1 MQFTR
6 RVLAVAGVS
15 AVALVLSGC
24 NKSGDND
31 KSTVSDSQN
40 AAAARDSQS
49 AAVASAAAAKSV
61 ATTYGSDTTN
71 WFGGPI
77 YNGDPALGA
86 TAALV
91 KAGGGAENFS
101 FAKALVSML
110 GEKTVNGEVAK
121 LTQQYGKA
129 NVDNFIDGM
138 TFAVTDGLKRATEK
152 GVKLPAPPA
161 ALHGAALAK
170 ALVQAGTTPDG
181 TFWSGY
187 LFDKALSHPIHVA
200 VMADI
205 DAKLNHG
212 ADENT
217 HKVLN
222 QAMYDVA
229 RALGDTSVKLAPLH

>member
-1 MQFTR
+1 MLYSFTIKVRRPSMKLRR
-6 RVLAVAGVS
+6 RVLAVVGVS
-15 AVALVLSGC
+15 AVALVSSAC
-24 NKSGDND
+24 NKSGSD
-31 KSTVSDSQN
+31 KSAASDGQN
-40 AAAARDSQS
+40 AAAASDSQH
-49 AAVASAAAAKSV
+49 AAVASAAATKAV

-110 GEKTVNGEVAK
+110 GEKTVNAEVAK

-129 NVDNFIDGM
+129 NVDNFVDGM

-152 GVKLPAPPA
+152 GVKLPEPPA

-170 ALVQAGTTPDG
+170 ALVQAGTAPNG

-205 DAKLNHG
+205 DAKFDHG
-212 ADENT
+212 AD
-217 HKVLN
+217 
-222 QAMYDVA
+222 
-229 RALGDTSVKLAPLH
+229 

>member
-1 MQFTR
+1 MKLTR

-15 AVALVLSGC
+15 AAALALSSC
-24 NKSGDND
+24 NKSGDSGQSAVND
-31 KSTVSDSQN
+31 T
-40 AAAARDSQS
+40 QS
-49 AAVASAAAAKSV
+49 AATAGSTAAKPLAAA
-61 ATTYGSDTTN
+61 YGSDTTN

-101 FAKALVSML
+101 FATALVSML
-110 GEKTVNGEVAK
+110 GEKTVNAEVAK
-121 LTQQYGKA
+121 LTKQYGKT

-138 TFAVTDGLKRATEK
+138 TFAVKDGLKRASEK
-152 GVKLPAPPA
+152 GVKLPGPPA
-161 ALHGAALAK
+161 DLHGVALAK
-170 ALVQAGTTPDG
+170 GLVRAGTTPDG

-187 LFDKALSHPIHVA
+187 LFDKTLSHPLHVA

-205 DAKLNHG
+205 DAKFNHG

-217 HKVLN
+217 HKILN

-229 RALGDTSVKLAPLH
+229 QALSDTSVKLAPLH

>member
-1 MQFTR
+1 MKYTR
-6 RVLAVAGVS
+6 SALAVAAVS
-15 AVALVLSGC
+15 AVALALSAC
-24 NKSGDND
+24 NKGSND
-31 KSTVSDSQN
+31 KSAASDTQN
-40 AAAARDSQS
+40 VAADS
-49 AAVASAAAAKSV
+49 AASAKAVAA
-61 ATTYGSDTTN
+61 TYGSDTTN

-77 YNGDPALGA
+77 YNGEPALDA

-101 FAKALVSML
+101 FAKALVSMV
-110 GEKTVNGEVAK
+110 GEKTVNAEVAK

-138 TFAVTDGLKRATEK
+138 TFAVKDGLKRATEK

-170 ALVQAGTTPDG
+170 GLVQAGTTPDG

-205 DAKLNHG
+205 DAKFNHG

-217 HKVLN
+217 HKILN

-229 RALGDTSVKLAPLH
+229 HALGETSVKLAPLH

>member
-1 MQFTR
+1 MKFTR
-6 RVLAVAGVS
+6 RVLAVVGVA
-15 AVALVLSGC
+15 AVALVLSAC
-24 NKSGDND
+24 NKSGSD
-31 KSTVSDSQN
+31 KSSDSQKAAASDSQN
-40 AAAARDSQS
+40 AAAA
-49 AAVASAAAAKSV
+49 SAAAAQPV
-61 ATTYGSDTTN
+61 AATYGSDTTN

-91 KAGGGAENFS
+91 KAGGGAEKFS

-110 GEKTVNGEVAK
+110 GEKTVNAEVAK

-129 NVDNFIDGM
+129 NVDHFIDGM
-138 TFAVTDGLKRATEK
+138 TVTVTDGLKRATEK
-152 GVKLPAPPA
+152 GVKLPEPPA

-170 ALVQAGTTPDG
+170 ALVKAGTAPDG

-187 LFDKALSHPIHVA
+187 LFDMALSHPIHVA

-205 DAKLNHG
+205 DAKFDHA

-217 HKVLN
+217 HKILN

-229 RALGDTSVKLAPLH
+229 QALGDKSVKLAPLH

>member
-1 MQFTR
+1 MKFTR
-6 RVLAVAGVS
+6 RALAVAAVS
-15 AVALVLSGC
+15 AAALALSAC
-24 NKSGDND
+24 NKSGSND
-31 KSTVSDSQN
+31 KAASDSQN
-40 AAAARDSQS
+40 AAAAASDNQT
-49 AAVASAAAAKSV
+49 AAAASAAAAKAV
-61 ATTYGSDTTN
+61 ASTYGSDTTN

-77 YNGDPALGA
+77 YNGDPALEA

-91 KAGGGAENFS
+91 KAGGGAEDFS
-101 FAKALVSML
+101 FAKALVSMV
-110 GEKTVNGEVAK
+110 GEKTVNAEVAK

-138 TFAVTDGLKRATEK
+138 TFAVKDGLKRATEK
-152 GVKLPAPPA
+152 GVKLPEPPA

-170 ALVQAGTTPDG
+170 GLVQAGTTPAG

-205 DAKLNHG
+205 DAKFNHG

-217 HKVLN
+217 HKILN

-229 RALGDTSVKLAPLH
+229 QALGEKSVKLAPLH